1 MSGSLHR
8 APVVGMS
15 RENLSNTT
23 VAERNSRIDKNQSTA
38 VTIPEEWVQ
47 YARSVGFSRAQC
59 GRINT
64 CVQVVDTATNT
75 FAIKVTRCQ
84 LEHNHRLNVQSF
96 KSHPSNRVVL
106 EEESMQTSIL
116 HFIKDNS
123 ESNPTSQ
130 DVRNLVRKLKER
142 DARDGPSTAEKRL
155 KKWMKQFG
163 DTPGKGGRIF
173 VDDINQ

>member
-1 MSGSLHR
+1 MDVRVRAAPKRPLPVCVDEGGDSSLFEASQGDVWQSSPSASG
-8 APVVGMS
+8 GNES
-15 RENLSNTT
+15 RES
-23 VAERNSRIDKNQSTA
+23 
-38 VTIPEEWVQ
+38 
-47 YARSVGFSRAQC
+47 
-59 GRINT
+59 INT

>member
-38 VTIPEEWVQ
+38 VKIPEEWVQ
-47 YARSVGFSRAQC
+47 YAL
-59 GRINT
+59 
-64 CVQVVDTATNT
+64 VDTATNT

>member
-38 VTIPEEWVQ
+38 VKIPEEWVQ
-47 YARSVGFSRAQC
+47 YARMFVCTHYGTYKTKGS
-59 GRINT
+59 
-64 CVQVVDTATNT
+64 
-75 FAIKVTRCQ
+75 
-84 LEHNHRLNVQSF
+84 
-96 KSHPSNRVVL
+96 
-106 EEESMQTSIL
+106 
-116 HFIKDNS
+116 
-123 ESNPTSQ
+123 